1 MVSYLKIIIETKRL
15 LLVPISLDFDKEIF
29 KEFTSEITLFMFPKT
44 AEKIEETQEF
54 INSALGKIQKGEEL
68 QMVVLKKDTREFL
81 GCAGLHHIDTPTPEL
96 GIWIKKSAHGNG
108 YGREAVA
115 DLKKWADDNLK
126 YDYLLY
132 PVDKNNISSRKI
144 AESLGGVIE
153 REVDKE
159 NMSGN
164 ILHKVEY
171 RIYRK
176 VF

>member
-1 MVSYLKIIIETKRL
+1 MQMIDCLKISMETERL
-15 LLVPISLDFDKEIF
+15 LLVPISLDFDKKIF
-29 KEFTSEITLFMFPKT
+29 KEFTSEITIYMFPKP

-115 DLKKWADDNLK
+115 DLKNGLT
-126 YDYLLY
+126 
-132 PVDKNNISSRKI
+132 
-144 AESLGGVIE
+144 
-153 REVDKE
+153 
-159 NMSGN
+159 
-164 ILHKVEY
+164 
-171 RIYRK
+171 RI
-176 VF
+176 